1 MAECSSAVV
10 FFGECFVEKRAI
22 LPEILLEIPSVKG
35 PPKTA
40 GTICLKR

>member
-1 MAECSSAVV
+1 MAELL

-22 LPEILLEIPSVKG
+22 LREILLEIPSVKC